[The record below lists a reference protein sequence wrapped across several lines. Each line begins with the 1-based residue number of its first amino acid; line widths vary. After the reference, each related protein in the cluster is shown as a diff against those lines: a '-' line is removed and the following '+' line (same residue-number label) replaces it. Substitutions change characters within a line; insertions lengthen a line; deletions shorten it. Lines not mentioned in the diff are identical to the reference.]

1 METRMRLLKS
11 LLFLFAALLL
21 NTAFA
26 AGKPLEVIVFPGG
39 FNWPLWIAQE
49 KGLFEAE
56 KIAVK
61 VTPTPSSVFQLT
73 GLIDGKFD
81 IAMTALDNLIAYRE
95 GQGEAPKLG
104 PDLIAVMGADR
115 GFLKFVTAPDVKS
128 FSDLKGKSISVD
140 ARNTGYALVLFEL
153 LERAGLR
160 EPDFTIDR
168 AGGVMQRFQALME
181 GKHAGTMLISPFEVQ
196 AQTKGFHV
204 LATASESLGAYQGVV
219 AGVRQSWAIENREP
233 LESYIRAYAKS
244 VEWLYDPANKAE
256 ALKIFIA
263 NMPNATT
270 QMAETAYT
278 ILLDPRTGMQRKAA
292 FEKEGLRQVL
302 NLRAKWGQPRKELG
316 EASRYYDGSYYER
329 AMQR

>member
-1 METRMRLLKS
+1 MMRS

-21 NTAFA
+21 NPAFA
-26 AGKPLEVIVFPGG
+26 AKPLEVIVFPGG
-39 FNWPLWIAQE
+39 FNWPIWVAEE
-49 KGLFEAE
+49 KGLFAAE
-56 KIAVK
+56 KIAVN

-73 GLIDGKFD
+73 NLIDGKFD

-104 PDLIAVMGADR
+104 PDLVAVMGADR

-128 FSDLKGKSISVD
+128 FSDLRGKTISVD

-160 EPDFTIDR
+160 EPDFSVER

-196 AQTKGFHV
+196 AQAKGFNV

-219 AGVRQSWAIENREP
+219 AGVRQSWAKENSGQ

-256 ALKIFIA
+256 ALKIFVA
-263 NMPNATT
+263 RLPNATM
-270 QMAETAYT
+270 QMAETSYA

-292 FEKEGLRQVL
+292 FEQEGLRQVL
-302 NLRAKWGQPRKELG
+302 NLRAKWGQPRKEMG
-316 EASRYYDGSYYER
+316 AVSRYYDGSFYER
-329 AMQR
+329 AMKK